1 MNEKSFVPTL
11 DDVDKI
17 KVILV
22 GIWGI
27 SIIFI
32 VILSVGFSPVEWE
45 KLVLQ
50 LGTIL
55 SDVIPGILGKLNDYP
70 Q

>member
-11 DDVDKI
+11 GNVEKI

-27 SIIFI
+27 SIIVI
-32 VILSVGFSPVEWE
+32 TILSVGFPSVEWKE
-45 KLVLQ
+45 LVLQ

-55 SDVIPGILGKLNDYP
+55 SDVTPGILGKLNDYP